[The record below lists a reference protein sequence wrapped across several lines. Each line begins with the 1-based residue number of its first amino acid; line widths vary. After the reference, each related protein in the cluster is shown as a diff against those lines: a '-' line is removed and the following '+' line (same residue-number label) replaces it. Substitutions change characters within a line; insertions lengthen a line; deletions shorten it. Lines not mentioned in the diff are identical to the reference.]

1 MGAAHYTVFLRQKQ
15 VVGFRG
21 ERENMVRAAALVS
34 GDGAK
39 LQAILDSMYFKEI
52 PDFELVA
59 VISSA
64 KDVYAM
70 KRALNAG
77 VPAYVVDPELFPNST
92 SHSMAIANKLR
103 DMDIEL
109 VILAGYDLPLGVV
122 PYQFKNR
129 IIGTFPALYPA
140 FEDTEGDIQRAVLE
154 RGVKVTGATAY
165 FADADGRVGSI
176 ILQRAVEVKPDDT
189 PETLG
194 RRVLEEAECRGGRVA
209 HPQPGR
215 RALLRGQAVG
225 ARQPGHD
232 QKIKNTH
239 KQRRAAWLLLFVYV
253 VRTK

>member
-1 MGAAHYTVFLRQKQ
+1 
-15 VVGFRG
+15 
-21 ERENMVRAAALVS
+21 MVRAAALVS

-59 VISSA
+59 VISSQKGA
-64 KDVYAM
+64 YAM

-92 SHSMAIANKLR
+92 SHSMAVANKLR

-109 VILAGYDLPLGVV
+109 VILAGYDQPLGVI

-140 FEDTEGDIQRAVLE
+140 FEDFEGDIQRAVLE
-154 RGVKVTGATAY
+154 RGVKLTGATAY
-165 FADADGRVGSI
+165 FADSDGRVGSI

-189 PETLG
+189 PETLT
-194 RRVLEEAECRGGRVA
+194 RRVLEEAEWRI
-209 HPQPGR
+209 
-215 RALLRGQAVG
+215 LSQAVSLYCEG
-225 ARQPGHD
+225 RLSVHGSRVL
-232 QKIKNTH
+232 IK
-239 KQRRAAWLLLFVYV
+239 K
-253 VRTK
+253 

>member
-1 MGAAHYTVFLRQKQ
+1 
-15 VVGFRG
+15 
-21 ERENMVRAAALVS
+21 MVRAAALVS
-34 GDGAK
+34 GDGAR

-64 KDVYAM
+64 RDVYAM

-77 VPAYVVDPELFPNST
+77 IPAYVVDPELFPNMT
-92 SHSMAIANKLR
+92 SHSMAVANKLK

-109 VILAGYDLPLGVV
+109 VILAGYDMPLGVI

-140 FEDTEGDIQRAVLE
+140 FAEEEGDIQRAVLE
-154 RGVKVTGATAY
+154 RGIKVTGATSY

-176 ILQRAVEVKPDDT
+176 ILQRAVEVRQDDT

-194 RRVLEEAECRGGRVA
+194 RRVLEEAEWRLLSQSVSLYCSGK
-209 HPQPGR
+209 
-215 RALLRGQAVG
+215 LKLRGNRVLI
-225 ARQPGHD
+225 
-232 QKIKNTH
+232 QK
-239 KQRRAAWLLLFVYV
+239 
-253 VRTK
+253 